1 MNISRRDF
9 IAIGAA
15 ALASRSAF
23 GQEAGD
29 LVVHEWGVVSLA
41 YGSSVWGNARS
52 AGSKAMKGKEVASDL
67 PKFVATWED
76 HIKEQI
82 NDWRCQ
88 PVDKPVV
95 YFYSSKAMDVSVEV
109 AIPTGRPKAW
119 WPEATTFQPGFV
131 GRPMRGLEKLDDD
144 DINPKLDQIKP
155 VNGLLR
161 WDKLSLDPGVKS
173 FPKADGWWSAA
184 RNVDATAF
192 RFVEPKELRFGLQRE
207 SRLGRKEPR
216 AEKFL
221 FYDALMPVDPQLDLQ
236 WKKTGE
242 VSVTNRSAG
251 ALGAIIAIRVKDG
264 KCSSAT
270 HGALAKGAS
279 VVLTP
284 VEGAPALAGALVK
297 AGLYEKEAASIVE
310 IWKEEFF
317 QVDGVRVLA
326 LLPRAFYDTLIPI
339 TIKPAPKEMARVLVA
354 HVECLDVELQAMV
367 AAAIEKFSSD
377 SIEER
382 EVAAQKIRELGALA
396 EHQVRRAAERAKD
409 EEVKSRLLELL
420 KR

>member
-23 GQEAGD
+23 AQDEGG
-29 LVVHEWGVVSLA
+29 LVVHEWGVVSIA

-52 AGSKAMKGKEVASDL
+52 AGAKAAKGGEVAPDL

-76 HIKEQI
+76 HVKEQI

-95 YFYSSKAMDVSVEV
+95 YFYSPKAMDVSVEV
-109 AIPTGRPKAW
+109 AVPTGRPKAW
-119 WPEATTFQPGFV
+119 WPEVTAFQPGFE
-131 GRPMRGLEKLDDD
+131 GRPMRGLEKLDED
-144 DINPKLDQIKP
+144 DIDPKLAKIKP

-161 WDKLSLDPGVKS
+161 WEKLSLDPGVKE
-173 FPKADGWWSAA
+173 FPKADGWWNLA
-184 RNVDATAF
+184 RGVDATPF
-192 RFVEPKELRFGLQRE
+192 TFVEPKELRYGLRRV

-221 FYDALMPVDPQLDLQ
+221 FYDAMLPVDPKIALEWTKAGD
-236 WKKTGE
+236 
-242 VSVTNRSAG
+242 VSVTNHG
-251 ALGAIIAIRVKDG
+251 GGPLGAVIALRVKDG
-264 KCSSAT
+264 KCASAT

-279 VVLTP
+279 VTLTP
-284 VEGAPALAGALVK
+284 AGGVPALAAALVK

-326 LLPRAFYDTLIPI
+326 ILPRALYDALLPI
-339 TIKPAPKEMARVLVA
+339 TIKPEPKELARVLVA
-354 HVECLDVELQAMV
+354 HVECLDVELQEKV
-367 AAAIEKFSSD
+367 EAAIAKFSSD

-382 EVAAQKIRELGALA
+382 EAAAQTIKRLGALA
-396 EHQVRRAAERAKD
+396 EHQVRRAAEQAKD